1 MPALRDGDLRRHASE
16 REESSTTTVDQSEA
30 PRERRSLASMLA
42 EKAELGVQGAFA
54 LAFGAA
60 LVVSAANILV
70 KVGVIT
76 FALVT
81 VAARYTIVGIF
92 LAVIVACIL

>member
-1 MPALRDGDLRRHASE
+1 MRFIVPSHASK
-16 REESSTTTVDQSEA
+16 REESAVDQSEA
-30 PRERRSLASMLA
+30 PRERQSLVSTLA

-92 LAVIVACIL
+92 LAVIIACIL

>member
-1 MPALRDGDLRRHASE
+1 M
-16 REESSTTTVDQSEA
+16 DQSEA
-30 PRERRSLASMLA
+30 PRERRSLASTLA
-42 EKAELGVQGAFA
+42 EKAEIGVQGVFA